1 MNERDV
7 TAATVAEV
15 RAAGPLT
22 PRALR
27 RAVAAR
33 LGLDARDEAVL
44 IEKYSR
50 CMDDAAAA
58 SSDAIAG
65 EDKLAAA
72 AVAASDGDDDASYDA
87 VAGEEKFDAIA
98 IEASAAPF
106 EDDSL
111 SLIHI

>member
-1 MNERDV
+1 MPLNERDV
-7 TAATVAEV
+7 TAATAAEV
-15 RAAGPLT
+15 RRAGPIT

-58 SSDAIAG
+58 SSDAAAG
-65 EDKLAAA
+65 EEKLAAA
-72 AVAASDGDDDASYDA
+72 AVAASDGDDASYDCLLYT
-87 VAGEEKFDAIA
+87 
-98 IEASAAPF
+98 SPSPR
-106 EDDSL
+106 DS
-111 SLIHI
+111 